1 MSSLARARIS
11 VLLGLS
17 CLTILGC
24 ASQTPLKR
32 DPRDPLERVNR
43 VTFAVNEKL
52 DHAFARPIARTY
64 RKVTPHFVQT
74 GVSNFMDNMNYPIV
88 IVNDLL
94 QGKFVPAL
102 SDTGRFVMN
111 TTAGL
116 AGLFDPA
123 SAAGLDKHE
132 EDFGITLGKWG
143 VHPGPYLIL
152 PVLGPSTFRDGFGR
166 LADAFID
173 PPNYIRDNA
182 WRYSLYGVYLLDQ
195 RARLLDVE
203 GALDNAFDRYAVL
216 RSVYLQHRQ
225 YKVSGDAA
233 SEDVPEDEPP
243 PDPDAKDTK

>member
-88 IVNDLL
+88 IVNDVL
-94 QGKFVPAL
+94 QAKFKPAL
-102 SDTGRFVMN
+102 SDTVRFVLN
-111 TTAGL
+111 TTAGV

-123 SAAGLDKHE
+123 SAAGLDRNQ

-143 VHPGPYLIL
+143 LHPGPYLIL
-152 PVLGPSTFRDGFGR
+152 PLLGPSDLRDAVGR
-166 LADAFID
+166 VADEFIT
-173 PPNYIRDNA
+173 PQNYISNDW
-182 WRYSLYGVYLLDQ
+182 WRYSLDGLYYLDL
-195 RARLLDVE
+195 RARLLDVV

-225 YKVSGDAA
+225 YKITGGAE

-243 PDPDAKDTK
+243 PDPDAK